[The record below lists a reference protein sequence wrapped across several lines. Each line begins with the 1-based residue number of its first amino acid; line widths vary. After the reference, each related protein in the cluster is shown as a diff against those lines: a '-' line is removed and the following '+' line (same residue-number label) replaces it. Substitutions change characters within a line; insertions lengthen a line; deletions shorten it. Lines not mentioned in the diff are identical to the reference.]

1 MTDYTKMAGEIR
13 QAAKD
18 YEYAR
23 KRGNSAGGAT
33 RLCKERLSNVMV
45 NYADDI
51 VAALAA
57 AATAEK
63 DKAVLTAR
71 IESLTA
77 ALAAADEEYNELKR
91 SLNASTTG
99 RGKAKTN
106 GKAEGHSV

>member
-23 KRGNSAGGAT
+23 KRGNGV
-33 RLCKERLSNVMV
+33 RLYKERLGNVLV

-51 VAALAA
+51 VDVLAA
-57 AATAEK
+57 AANAEK
-63 DKAVLTAR
+63 DKAVLNAQ

-77 ALAAADEEYNELKR
+77 TLAAADEEYNELKR
-91 SLNASTTG
+91 SMAK
-99 RGKAKTN
+99 GKAKTN
-106 GKAEGHSV
+106 GEAEGHSV